1 MTTLFFLLVI
11 PFLLFEINTLINTKK
26 AYGFRKTV
34 ATKEAFAD
42 GEAGDKAAGC
52 LYLTF
57 AMIYFI
63 WGVLGVAL
71 STQWLSFS
79 ILIGLGLISALIN
92 KALLAIGKPDG
103 VLKMLSLKLD
113 AIVSII
119 LLVDIFLVHFRSDVY
134 TSILMLFK

>member
-11 PFLLFEINTLINTKK
+11 PFLLFEVNTLFNTKK
-26 AYGFRKTV
+26 SYTFRKNV
-34 ATKEAFAD
+34 ANKEAFD
-42 GEAGDKAAGC
+42 NGDSGDKAAGC

-57 AMIYFI
+57 AMVYFI

-71 STQWLSFS
+71 SSQWHSFA

-92 KALLAIGKPDG
+92 KLLLAIGKPDG

>member
-42 GEAGDKAAGC
+42 GEAGC

-71 STQWLSFS
+71 STQWLSFA

-92 KALLAIGKPDG
+92 KLLLAIGKPDG
-103 VLKMLSLKLD
+103 VLKMLSMKLD
-113 AIVSII
+113 AIVSAII
-119 LLVDIFLVHFRSDVY
+119 LVDIFLVHFRSDVY
-134 TSILMLFK
+134 TSILMLF

>member
-11 PFLLFEINTLINTKK
+11 PFLLFEVNTLFNTKK
-26 AYGFRKTV
+26 SYTFRKNV
-34 ATKEAFAD
+34 ANKEAFD
-42 GEAGDKAAGC
+42 NGDSGDKAAGC

-57 AMIYFI
+57 AMIYFT
-63 WGVLGVAL
+63 WGILGVAL
-71 STQWLSFS
+71 SSQWQSFA

-92 KALLAIGKPDG
+92 KLLLAIGKPDG

>member
-1 MTTLFFLLVI
+1 MTTLFFLLII
-11 PFLLFEINTLINTKK
+11 PFLLFEINTLFNTKK
-26 AYGFRKTV
+26 SYAFRKTV
-34 ATKEAFAD
+34 ATKEAFAEGD
-42 GEAGDKAAGC
+42 SGDKALGC

-57 AMIYFI
+57 AMIYFM
-63 WGVLGVAL
+63 WGILGVAL
-71 STQWLSFS
+71 SSQWLSFA

-103 VLKMLSLKLD
+103 VLKMLSMKVD

-119 LLVDIFLVHFRSDVY
+119 MLVDIFLVHFRSDVY